1 MSGRAWSDCGPP
13 SGALDGVRVLDLS
26 RILAGPY
33 LTMMLG
39 DLGADVVKVEPP
51 GGDDTR
57 TWGPP
62 FHEGTTTYFLSVNRN
77 KRSWSLD
84 LTDVTQRAEL
94 LSLATTADIVV
105 ENFRPGVAERLGV
118 GYEQLRELNPAL
130 VYCSINAFGNAPQAR
145 SLPGYD
151 LLVQAVGGLMSV
163 TGSTESGPTKT
174 GVAVVDVLAGT
185 HACAGVLAALRH
197 AERTGEGQRVEVTLL
212 QTVLSS
218 LVNQGS
224 AYLCTGHVPEAMGN
238 AHPSLAPYETYAAAD
253 GSLVIAVGNDR
264 QFAVLTT
271 VLGAPELAQDPRFG
285 TNPSRVEHRSELRV
299 ELEGRLGVLT
309 VREACRVLTASG
321 VPAGPVNDLAGAFE
335 LAEELGLRPVVDVGT
350 SQHAVPVATSP
361 LSLSATPVSY
371 RRPPP
376 SQGAVHQP
384 RALRWDCGADP
395 ADRPATSSGPTA

>member
-1 MSGRAWSDCGPP
+1 MSGPAWSDGGPP

-39 DLGADVVKVEPP
+39 DLGAEVVKVEPP

-84 LTDVTQRAEL
+84 LTDVEQRAEL

-130 VYCSINAFGNAPQAR
+130 VYCSISAFGNAPQAR

-151 LLVQAVGGLMSV
+151 LLLQAVGGLMSV

-197 AERTGEGQRVEVTLL
+197 AERTGEGQRVEVSLL

-224 AYLCTGHVPEAMGN
+224 AYLCTGQVPEPMGN

-253 GSLVIAVGNDR
+253 GSLALAVGNDR

-271 VLGAPELAQDPRFG
+271 VLGAPELAQDPRFA
-285 TNPSRVEHRSELRV
+285 TNPARVAHRSELRV
-299 ELEGRLGVLT
+299 ELEGRLARWADRPRGLPGAD
-309 VREACRVLTASG
+309 RLRCSRGPGERPGRSLRAGRG
-321 VPAGPVNDLAGAFE
+321 AGPVPSRRRGDDAACDPGRSQPAVYVRDTRLLPSTSTVPGRPPPAASTR
-335 LAEELGLRPVVDVGT
+335 LGLRG
-350 SQHAVPVATSP
+350 
-361 LSLSATPVSY
+361 
-371 RRPPP
+371 
-376 SQGAVHQP
+376 
-384 RALRWDCGADP
+384 
-395 ADRPATSSGPTA
+395 